1 MFPGGIAVTSD
12 LPAAGAAVDRL
23 GDAIAELAARL
34 HAATY
39 ALLVLL
45 RRFDDAN
52 GWNTGFLSCAHWL
65 SWRTGIDPG
74 AAREKVRVA
83 RALAT
88 LPLIGAA
95 MARGELSYS
104 KVRALTRIATPAQ
117 EPLLLDIARAGTASH
132 VERIVRAWRR
142 VDRFAAARLT
152 EIRHQHRQ
160 LTTWVDEDGM
170 LVIRVRLTPE
180 AGAVVQRALDAAA
193 DQLYRDGATTAQGG
207 PSDEVTPGQRRADAL
222 RLVAEQSLGG
232 DQNQDTTSDR
242 YQVIVHVDVA
252 TLQSEAGATDPGQAV
267 VEVSDSATYVSA
279 ETAQRIA
286 CDASLLDGLTGRNV
300 CEWVR
305 FSSPDFAGQGVYARA
320 ERGPSRH
327 CHLARRRPSIT
338 CSLA

>member
-1 MFPGGIAVTSD
+1 MPLEMSLSTQLNFPPACIAASSD
-12 LPAAGAAVDRL
+12 LPAGDAAVDRL

-39 ALLVLL
+39 ELLVLL
-45 RRFDDAN
+45 RRFDEAN

-142 VDRFAAARLT
+142 VDRLEAARLT
-152 EIRHQHRQ
+152 ELRHQHRQ

-170 LVIRVRLTPE
+170 GREGSIAARAHARANGVCRPHCRCAHDV
-180 AGAVVQRALDAAA
+180 AGMA
-193 DQLYRDGATTAQGG
+193 
-207 PSDEVTPGQRRADAL
+207 RRADRH
-222 RLVAEQSLGG
+222 RLGDRRAAGRRGGAVARDQLTPVRVLG
-232 DQNQDTTSDR
+232 
-242 YQVIVHVDVA
+242 
-252 TLQSEAGATDPGQAV
+252 
-267 VEVSDSATYVSA
+267 
-279 ETAQRIA
+279 
-286 CDASLLDGLTGRNV
+286 
-300 CEWVR
+300 
-305 FSSPDFAGQGVYARA
+305 
-320 ERGPSRH
+320 
-327 CHLARRRPSIT
+327 
-338 CSLA
+338 